1 LGMVT
6 DISKYEIFAAIFKLM
21 SEQEYNCHW
30 IGFQSSRKPKLCNT
44 GQQVLVGFIA
54 VKNEVSSAVKP
65 DDAGYMYNH
74 HLLRVCILD
83 FFRKKVRAEFAKVTG
98 RIGAETNSHV
108 RYVEDNCM
116 GRDSWRDCL

>member
-1 LGMVT
+1 
-6 DISKYEIFAAIFKLM
+6 
-21 SEQEYNCHW
+21 
-30 IGFQSSRKPKLCNT
+30 
-44 GQQVLVGFIA
+44 VGFLA
-54 VKNEVSSAVKP
+54 VKNPDALFIGEVSSAVKP

-74 HLLRVCILD
+74 HLLRVSILD